1 MGHPLLA
8 LREVSLSFQGIQA
21 LDSLSFAVERGE
33 ICALIG
39 PNGAGKSSLLNV
51 INGVYRANAGDI
63 FFDGARF
70 EQIHPRKAAQ
80 LGISRTFQHNAL
92 FKHMTVLDNVLAGL
106 LRDTRTNAI
115 EHCLRLPRARREETT
130 LRRRAEYILEF
141 LGIIAYR
148 NAIAGTLPYGVQK
161 RVDLARALAG
171 EPKLV
176 LLDEPM
182 AGMNHDEKAD
192 MAEFVR
198 AINHTLGT
206 TVVLIEHDMG
216 VVMDLSDHVVVLD
229 YGRKVGDG
237 TPDEVRGDPQVIAA
251 YLGTVH

>member
-1 MGHPLLA
+1 MGQPLLA
-8 LREVSLSFQGIQA
+8 LHDVSLSFQGIQA
-21 LDSLSFAVERGE
+21 LDSLSFTVERGE

-39 PNGAGKSSLLNV
+39 PNGAGKSSLLNI

-63 FFDGARF
+63 VFDGARF
-70 EQIHPRKAAQ
+70 VRIHPRKAAQ

-106 LRDTRTNAI
+106 LRHTRTNAI

-130 LRRRAEYILEF
+130 LRRRAEYMLEF
-141 LGIIAYR
+141 LGIVAHR
-148 NAIAGTLPYGVQK
+148 AAIAGTLPYGVQK
-161 RVDLARALAG
+161 RVDLARALAS

-182 AGMNHDEKAD
+182 AGMSHDEKSD

-198 AINHTLGT
+198 AINRRLGT
-206 TVVLIEHDMG
+206 TVVLIEHDMA

-237 TPDEVRGDPQVIAA
+237 TPTEVRNDPQVIAA